1 MNIRKMNIRNLVICA
16 VGLVAASITAAP
28 ASADVLILKNGLT
41 ITGKFQGGDPTGITM
56 QVNGQYQRYALADV
70 HSLTMVP
77 GGEPVAAMSAPAP
90 SPQPPTYSSGRAAIP
105 APVPSNV
112 PPSNPAPTSSPA
124 PVASTTTGGLS
135 TRTSAPPSTT
145 TASASPGSMG
155 VTVPAG
161 ASLVVRM
168 IDTVDSSVHQSGE
181 LFRASLDEPL
191 IVNGR
196 TIASR
201 GADVTTKL
209 VSVEEAGKISGR
221 AELALVLFDITING
235 RKHEI
240 TTGEVYEVGASRGT
254 QSAKRIGGLAA
265 LGAVIGVIAGGGKG
279 AAQGAAAGAGAGTAI
294 QVLTNGEKVQVPAES
309 RLEFALAAPLVL

>member
-1 MNIRKMNIRNLVICA
+1 M
-16 VGLVAASITAAP
+16 
-28 ASADVLILKNGLT
+28 
-41 ITGKFQGGDPTGITM
+41 
-56 QVNGQYQRYALADV
+56 
-70 HSLTMVP
+70 
-77 GGEPVAAMSAPAP
+77 
-90 SPQPPTYSSGRAAIP
+90 
-105 APVPSNV
+105 
-112 PPSNPAPTSSPA
+112 
-124 PVASTTTGGLS
+124 
-135 TRTSAPPSTT
+135 
-145 TASASPGSMG
+145 
-155 VTVPAG
+155 
-161 ASLVVRM
+161 VRM

-196 TIASR
+196 TIAAR

-209 VSVEEAGKISGR
+209 VSVAEAGKISGR

-240 TTGEVYEVGASRGT
+240 TTGEVYEAGASRGT
-254 QSAKRIGGLAA
+254 QSTKRIGGLAA

-279 AAQGAAAGAGAGTAI
+279 AVQGAAAGAGAGTAI

>member
-1 MNIRKMNIRNLVICA
+1 MRIHKSF
-16 VGLVAASITAAP
+16 GLTAAVL
-28 ASADVLILKNGLT
+28 AALIGAQAAFADVLILKNGLT
-41 ITGKFQGGDPTGITM
+41 VTGRFQGGDPSGITM
-56 QVNGQYQRYALADV
+56 QVNGQYQRYALGDV
-70 HSLTMVP
+70 QSLTIMP
-77 GGEPVAAMSAPAP
+77 GGESSVAAQPAPAP
-90 SPQPPTYSSGRAAIP
+90 APAVQPPTYSTGRA
-105 APVPSNV
+105 
-112 PPSNPAPTSSPA
+112 PA
-124 PVASTTTGGLS
+124 PVATASAPAATSPAPAATVNNTGSTTGGLS
-135 TRTSAPPSTT
+135 TRPAAPAPSSTS
-145 TASASPGSMG
+145 TAGSMG

-161 ASLVVRM
+161 TALVVRM

-209 VSVEEAGKISGR
+209 AAVEEAGKISGR
-221 AELALVLFDITING
+221 SELALVLFDITING

-240 TTGEVYEVGASRGT
+240 STGEVYEAGTSRGT

-309 RLEFALAAPLVL
+309 RLEFTLSAPLNL